1 MEWKSVR
8 EYHAQFLYT
17 LSSYPKAVR
26 FTQTHKLWEGFW
38 RYGWVSKL
46 LVILAV
52 VAGLKF
58 LSLIFNWFQQVD
70 TSDPLVMASSL
81 GRFFSDV
88 AAEEFEFLLSG
99 GMKYIMLILLEIVI
113 FHMCRRTF
121 QILSRKNSDASLR
134 AFIKAQIRML
144 KVALRSY
151 VLETIIVAIIN
162 TSTGIFGFLEPMAF
176 IAVIFVQAYFV
187 GFTVIDNYYE
197 QFGLTIKESTVESR
211 RFLGVT
217 LAAGLTLQLLFLIPV
232 VGTLVAPILAA
243 VAVTIVLYEITDFK
257 HLTPVQSV
265 AVEKE
270 LV

>member
-26 FTQTHKLWEGFW
+26 FTHTNKLWEGFW
-38 RYGWVSKL
+38 RYGWVSRL
-46 LVILAV
+46 LVVLAV

-81 GRFFSDV
+81 GSFFTDV

-121 QILSRKNSDASLR
+121 QILSGKNSDSSLK
-134 AFIKAQIRML
+134 AFIRAQIRML
-144 KVALRSY
+144 KVALRCY
-151 VLETIIVAIIN
+151 ILETVIVAIIN

-176 IAVIFVQAYFV
+176 IAVILVQAYFV

-197 QFGLTIKESTVESR
+197 QFGLTIKESTAQSR
-211 RFLGVT
+211 QFLGVT
-217 LAAGLTLQLLFLIPV
+217 LAAGLTLQLLFLIPIL
-232 VGTLVAPILAA
+232 GTLVAPVLAA
-243 VAVTIVLYEITDFK
+243 VAVTIVLYEITDF
-257 HLTPVQSV
+257 HHIPPVPAPV
-265 AVEKE
+265 VESE